1 MGMKKIGILGASG
14 YTGADA
20 VRLLARHPNAEITA
34 LTANTH
40 AGKAMSDVFP
50 HFFMLDLPKLVE
62 WEKVDWSKLD
72 AVFCGLPHG
81 TTQEIIAAV
90 LKANPRIKILDMSAD
105 FRLRDKDTYAQWYGH
120 EHRALEL
127 QGEAVYGLTEFYR
140 EKIAAA
146 RLVACPGCYPTA
158 VLLALVPLAKA
169 KLIDVDDIVVDAKSG
184 VTGAGRGLKQ
194 NTLFSEAGEGLSP
207 YSVGTHRH
215 APEIEQEIGVAAG
228 SAVTIN
234 FTPHLIPMA
243 RGELCTSYVKLN
255 GATPDDLR
263 AALEKA
269 YANEPFVHVAEEGR
283 AAADPECARLE
294 LCSDWRCRRSHQ
306 EPGDRDFHA
315 RQSGKGFCWSGDPE
329 HEPDVRLARNGG
341 TGADRAVSV
350 TRGAGVDEETLQ
362 FYRGNAEAYAGREIT
377 SRQARLTAFL
387 ALLPPARSHSRT
399 RLRRRR
405 RHRGDAGA
413 GVRCSRHRR
422 IAGNG

>member
-1 MGMKKIGILGASG
+1 MSMKKIGILGASG

-90 LKANPRIKILDMSAD
+90 LKANPGIKILDMSAD

-120 EHRALEL
+120 EQRALEL
-127 QGEAVYGLTEFYR
+127 QAEAVYGLTEFYR
-140 EKIAAA
+140 EKISSA

-169 KLIDVDDIVVDAKSG
+169 KLIDVDDIVIDAKSG

-215 APEIEQEIGVAAG
+215 SPEIEQEIGAAAG
-228 SAVTIN
+228 SAVTVN
-234 FTPHLIPMA
+234 FTPHLIPMS

-255 GATPDDLR
+255 GASADDLR
-263 AALEKA
+263 AALAET
-269 YANEPFVHVAEEGR
+269 YRDEPFVHVAK
-283 AAADPECARLE
+283 
-294 LCSDWRCRRSHQ
+294 
-306 EPGDRDFHA
+306 
-315 RQSGKGFCWSGDPE
+315 KGVLPQTQN
-329 HEPDVRLARNGG
+329 VRGSNYVQIGVF
-341 TGADRAVSV
+341 ADRIKNRAIVISV
-350 TRGAGVDEETLQ
+350 LDNLVKGSAG
-362 FYRGNAEAYAGREIT
+362 
-377 SRQARLTAFL
+377 QAIQNLMLSFPEVTGL
-387 ALLPPARSHSRT
+387 EQIALFP
-399 RLRRRR
+399 
-405 RHRGDAGA
+405 
-413 GVRCSRHRR
+413 
-422 IAGNG
+422 